1 MASDQRT
8 LVERLVA
15 AQNAHDVDAFVA
27 CFAPDYRSEQP
38 LHPDRAFTGTDQVRK
53 NWTAIFA
60 GVPDFTAALLA
71 SALEGDTVWAEFEWR
86 GTKRDG
92 SPLLSR
98 GPMIFTLRDGKIAA
112 GRLYVEPV
120 QEGGKGI
127 DAAVRGGI
135 VGERR

>member
-1 MASDQRT
+1 MANSHRA
-8 LVERLVA
+8 LIERLVA

-71 SALEGDTVWAEFEWR
+71 SALEGDTVGAEFEWR

-92 SPLLSR
+92 SPLLRR
-98 GPMIFTLRDGKIAA
+98 GPMIFPLRAGKIAA
-112 GRLYVEPV
+112 GRLYVEPG
-120 QEGGKGI
+120 QESGRGI
-127 DAAVRGGI
+127 GAA
-135 VGERR
+135 RRRRVFG

>member
-1 MASDQRT
+1 MASDQRM
-8 LVERLVA
+8 LIERLVA

-71 SALEGDTVWAEFEWR
+71 SALEGDTVW
-86 GTKRDG
+86 DG
-92 SPLLSR
+92 SLLLSR

-120 QEGGKGI
+120 QEGGQGI
-127 DAAVRGGI
+127 DAAVRSGI
-135 VGERR
+135 VGGRR

>member
-1 MASDQRT
+1 M
-8 LVERLVA
+8 ERLVA

-38 LHPDRAFTGTDQVRK
+38 LHPDRRFTGSDQVRK

-60 GVPDFTAALLA
+60 GVPDF
-71 SALEGDTVWAEFEWR
+71 SATLVDVANAGDAVWGEVEWR

-92 SPLLSR
+92 TNALQR
-98 GPMIFTLRDGKIAA
+98 GVIIATVRDGQIAA
-112 GRLYVEPV
+112 ARLYVEPV

-127 DAAVRGGI
+127 DAAVR
-135 VGERR
+135 VGVGDR

>member
-1 MASDQRT
+1 MASDQRR
-8 LVERLVA
+8 LMERLVA

-38 LHPDRAFTGTDQVRK
+38 LHPDRRFTGSDQVRK

-60 GVPDFTAALLA
+60 GVPDFSATLVDVA
-71 SALEGDTVWAEFEWR
+71 SAGDAVWGEVEWR

-92 SPLLSR
+92 TNALQR
-98 GPMIFTLRDGKIAA
+98 GVIIATVRDGKIAA

-127 DAAVRGGI
+127 DAAVRAG
-135 VGERR
+135 VGDR